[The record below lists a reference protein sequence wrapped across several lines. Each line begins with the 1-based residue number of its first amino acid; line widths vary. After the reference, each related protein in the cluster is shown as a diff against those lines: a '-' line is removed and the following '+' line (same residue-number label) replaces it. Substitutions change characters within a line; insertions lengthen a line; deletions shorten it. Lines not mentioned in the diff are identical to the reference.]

1 MEHIVISRILKRLS
15 MLLTISLIAWMSF
28 AQNTNDGKIM
38 YKVGD
43 FVPTYAGNGLWG
55 YKQYGEYIIQPRFSA
70 AGPFCEGV
78 AAVAINGKY
87 GYIDRQGKS
96 VIPFKFDSVQNFSEG
111 LAAVCMNG
119 KYGYIDNAGKS
130 VIPFRFEAASDF
142 RNGLAKVKLAGVDKY
157 VDTAGKIYDNKEDVL
172 KTYSSY
178 AKQYVEQYVNQW
190 QKKGKYEKTESW
202 KKRVNVEARRALID
216 SLLKSAKKEYIAYQS
231 KSVKN
236 DQSIVEYDAD
246 GEIFLIHDK
255 QFGSLLVPVP
265 ISQAES
271 FEKGFADVSRSNTY
285 CVSEDHLGLESA
297 VFTTPDGRSFTY
309 RNNNSLEFASVD
321 ISYNF
326 DSIDVDAND
335 ADDGNV
341 GKPRLHRKSV
351 ATGKS
356 DVDTNIPSSGIV
368 NDKTFAV
375 IVANEKYQSVT
386 EVDCAENDGNM
397 FREYCHKTLGVPEK
411 NIHFVPNATLVNMW
425 AQVDWL
431 ESIAKAYDG
440 EASLIFYYAGHGIP
454 DEGTRDAYLLPVD
467 GSGSNVK
474 TGYKLSELYSSLSK
488 FPTRQTVVLLDAC
501 FSGAE
506 RTGDMLVAARGVA
519 LKSKKEVPKGNL
531 IVFSAASGDET
542 AYQYADKGHGLFTYF
557 LLKKLKE
564 TKGDVSL
571 GDLAAYVQEQV
582 YRHSVIEN
590 SKSQTPTV
598 IPSSELSGDWAA
610 LRLTQSVEDN

>member
-1 MEHIVISRILKRLS
+1 MVNTVIFGVLKRIS
-15 MLLTISLIAWMSF
+15 ALLTISLIAWTSF
-28 AQNTNDGKIM
+28 AQNTNEKKVT

-43 FVPTYAGNGLWG
+43 FIPTCAENGVWG
-55 YKQYGEYIIQPRFSA
+55 YKQYGEYVIKPRFSA

-78 AAVAINGKY
+78 AAVSLNGKY
-87 GYIDRQGKS
+87 GYIDREGKS
-96 VIPFKFDSVQNFSEG
+96 VIPYKYESARNFSEG
-111 LAAVCMNG
+111 LAAACLNG
-119 KYGYIDNAGKS
+119 KYGYIDNTGRS

-142 RNGLAKVKLAGVDKY
+142 RDGLAKVKLAGADKY
-157 VDTAGKIYDNKEDVL
+157 VDTAGNIYENKEDVFE
-172 KTYSSY
+172 TYSSY

-202 KKRVNVEARRALID
+202 KKRVNVETRRTLID
-216 SLLKSAKKEYIAYQS
+216 SLLKTAKKEYIAYQS
-231 KSVKN
+231 KSVEN

-255 QFGSLLVPVP
+255 RFGPLLVPVP
-265 ISQAES
+265 ISQAET
-271 FEKGFADVSRSNTY
+271 FEKEFSGISRSNTY
-285 CVSEDHLGLESA
+285 CVSNDHLGLESA
-297 VFTTPDGRSFTY
+297 VFTTPEGRSYTY

-326 DSIDVDAND
+326 DSIDVEAEDE
-335 ADDGNV
+335 DDYKA

-351 ATGKS
+351 VTGMS
-356 DVDTNIPSSGIV
+356 DVDTNIPLSGIV

-375 IVANEKYQSVT
+375 IVANEKYQSVS
-386 EVDCAENDGNM
+386 EVDCAENDGII
-397 FREYCHKTLGVPEK
+397 FREYCNKTLGVPEK

-431 ESIAKAYDG
+431 ESIAKAYGGD
-440 EASLIFYYAGHGIP
+440 ASLIFYYAGHGIP
-454 DEGTRDAYLLPVD
+454 DEGSRDAYLLPVD

-488 FPTRQTVVLLDAC
+488 YPTRQTVVLLDAC

-519 LKSKKEVPKGNL
+519 LKSKKEVPQGNL

-542 AYQYADKGHGLFTYF
+542 AYQYAEKGHGLFTYF

-564 TKGDVSL
+564 TNGNVSL

-598 IPSSELSGDWAA
+598 IPSSELSGDWTSR
-610 LRLTQSVEDN
+610 RLTQGY

>member
-1 MEHIVISRILKRLS
+1 MDYYHGYRTRKRLS
-15 MLLTISLIAWMSF
+15 TIFCCSGAAVTFAGIIFAIDYEAEIEELFLSLAPGSALLIAGCVLTAPAKAKLRRSYDYYD
-28 AQNTNDGKIM
+28 NCGK
-38 YKVGD
+38 
-43 FVPTYAGNGLWG
+43 
-55 YKQYGEYIIQPRFSA
+55 SH
-70 AGPFCEGV
+70 
-78 AAVAINGKY
+78 AIN
-87 GYIDRQGKS
+87 
-96 VIPFKFDSVQNFSEG
+96 
-111 LAAVCMNG
+111 
-119 KYGYIDNAGKS
+119 
-130 VIPFRFEAASDF
+130 
-142 RNGLAKVKLAGVDKY
+142 
-157 VDTAGKIYDNKEDVL
+157 
-172 KTYSSY
+172 
-178 AKQYVEQYVNQW
+178 
-190 QKKGKYEKTESW
+190 
-202 KKRVNVEARRALID
+202 
-216 SLLKSAKKEYIAYQS
+216 
-231 KSVKN
+231 
-236 DQSIVEYDAD
+236 
-246 GEIFLIHDK
+246 
-255 QFGSLLVPVP
+255 
-265 ISQAES
+265 IS
-271 FEKGFADVSRSNTY
+271 
-285 CVSEDHLGLESA
+285 
-297 VFTTPDGRSFTY
+297 TTPDGRSFTY

-326 DSIDVDAND
+326 DSIDVDADD

-411 NIHFVPNATLVNMW
+411 NIHFVHNATLVNMW

-440 EASLIFYYAGHGIP
+440 DASLIFYYAGHGIPDEGYRTRDAGHGIP

-474 TGYKLSELYSSLSK
+474 TGYKLSELYSSLSM

-610 LRLTQSVEDN
+610 LRLTQKCGG

>member
-1 MEHIVISRILKRLS
+1 MVITNAQNTSGASKVALRNGTVIEGTVTTQGDDIIVTTANGDMFLYSRSEISSITAPRDSNVSRVESSSPSLSFREYKRAAKAAWRDVKTTEFWGDNTTSMDYYQGYRTRKRLS
-15 MLLTISLIAWMSF
+15 TIFCCSGAAVTFAGIIFAIDYEAEIDELFLSLAPGSALLIAGCVLTAPAKAKLRRSYEYYD
-28 AQNTNDGKIM
+28 NYGK
-38 YKVGD
+38 
-43 FVPTYAGNGLWG
+43 
-55 YKQYGEYIIQPRFSA
+55 SH
-70 AGPFCEGV
+70 
-78 AAVAINGKY
+78 AIN
-87 GYIDRQGKS
+87 
-96 VIPFKFDSVQNFSEG
+96 
-111 LAAVCMNG
+111 
-119 KYGYIDNAGKS
+119 
-130 VIPFRFEAASDF
+130 
-142 RNGLAKVKLAGVDKY
+142 
-157 VDTAGKIYDNKEDVL
+157 
-172 KTYSSY
+172 
-178 AKQYVEQYVNQW
+178 
-190 QKKGKYEKTESW
+190 
-202 KKRVNVEARRALID
+202 
-216 SLLKSAKKEYIAYQS
+216 
-231 KSVKN
+231 
-236 DQSIVEYDAD
+236 
-246 GEIFLIHDK
+246 
-255 QFGSLLVPVP
+255 
-265 ISQAES
+265 
-271 FEKGFADVSRSNTY
+271 VS
-285 CVSEDHLGLESA
+285 
-297 VFTTPDGRSFTY
+297 TTPDGRSFSY

-326 DSIDVDAND
+326 DSIDVDVDDADDADD

-557 LLKKLKE
+557 LLKK

>member
-1 MEHIVISRILKRLS
+1 MALRNGTVIEGTVTTQGDDIIVTMANGDMFYYSRSEISSITAPRDSNISRAESSSPSLSFREYKRAAKAAWRDVKTTEFWGDNTTSMDYYQGYRTRKRLS
-15 MLLTISLIAWMSF
+15 TIFCCSGAAVTFAGIIFAIDYEAEIDELFLSLAPGSALLIAGCVLT
-28 AQNTNDGKIM
+28 APAKAKLRRCYDYYDNCGK
-38 YKVGD
+38 
-43 FVPTYAGNGLWG
+43 
-55 YKQYGEYIIQPRFSA
+55 SH
-70 AGPFCEGV
+70 
-78 AAVAINGKY
+78 AIN
-87 GYIDRQGKS
+87 
-96 VIPFKFDSVQNFSEG
+96 
-111 LAAVCMNG
+111 
-119 KYGYIDNAGKS
+119 
-130 VIPFRFEAASDF
+130 
-142 RNGLAKVKLAGVDKY
+142 
-157 VDTAGKIYDNKEDVL
+157 
-172 KTYSSY
+172 
-178 AKQYVEQYVNQW
+178 
-190 QKKGKYEKTESW
+190 
-202 KKRVNVEARRALID
+202 
-216 SLLKSAKKEYIAYQS
+216 
-231 KSVKN
+231 
-236 DQSIVEYDAD
+236 
-246 GEIFLIHDK
+246 
-255 QFGSLLVPVP
+255 
-265 ISQAES
+265 IS
-271 FEKGFADVSRSNTY
+271 
-285 CVSEDHLGLESA
+285 
-297 VFTTPDGRSFTY
+297 TTPDGRSFTY

-326 DSIDVDAND
+326 DSIDVDADD

>member
-1 MEHIVISRILKRLS
+1 MVIANAQNTSGASKVALRNGTVIEVTMTTQGDDIIATTANGDMFFYSRSEISSITAPRDSNVSRVESSSPSLSFREYKRAAKAAWRDVKTTEFWGDNTTSMDYYQGYRTRKRLS
-15 MLLTISLIAWMSF
+15 TIFCCSGAAVTFAGIIFAIDYEAEIEELFLSLAPGSALLIAGCVLTAPAKAKLRRSYDYYD
-28 AQNTNDGKIM
+28 NCGK
-38 YKVGD
+38 
-43 FVPTYAGNGLWG
+43 
-55 YKQYGEYIIQPRFSA
+55 SH
-70 AGPFCEGV
+70 
-78 AAVAINGKY
+78 AIN
-87 GYIDRQGKS
+87 
-96 VIPFKFDSVQNFSEG
+96 
-111 LAAVCMNG
+111 
-119 KYGYIDNAGKS
+119 
-130 VIPFRFEAASDF
+130 
-142 RNGLAKVKLAGVDKY
+142 
-157 VDTAGKIYDNKEDVL
+157 
-172 KTYSSY
+172 
-178 AKQYVEQYVNQW
+178 
-190 QKKGKYEKTESW
+190 
-202 KKRVNVEARRALID
+202 
-216 SLLKSAKKEYIAYQS
+216 
-231 KSVKN
+231 
-236 DQSIVEYDAD
+236 
-246 GEIFLIHDK
+246 
-255 QFGSLLVPVP
+255 
-265 ISQAES
+265 IS
-271 FEKGFADVSRSNTY
+271 
-285 CVSEDHLGLESA
+285 
-297 VFTTPDGRSFTY
+297 TTPDGRSFTY

-326 DSIDVDAND
+326 DSIDVDADD

-386 EVDCAENDGNM
+386 EVDYAENDGNM

-440 EASLIFYYAGHGIP
+440 DASLIFYYAGHGIP

-610 LRLTQSVEDN
+610 MRLTQSVEDN

>member
-1 MEHIVISRILKRLS
+1 MVIANAQNTSGASKVALRNGTVIEGTMTTQGDDIIVTTANGDMFFYSRSEISSITAPRDSNVSRVESSSPSLSFREYKRAAKAAWRDVKTTEFWGDNTTSMDYYQGYRTRKRLS
-15 MLLTISLIAWMSF
+15 TIFCCSGAAVTFAGIIFAIDYEAEIEELFLSLAPGSALLIAGCVLTAPAKAKLRRSYDYYD
-28 AQNTNDGKIM
+28 NCGK
-38 YKVGD
+38 
-43 FVPTYAGNGLWG
+43 
-55 YKQYGEYIIQPRFSA
+55 SH
-70 AGPFCEGV
+70 
-78 AAVAINGKY
+78 AIN
-87 GYIDRQGKS
+87 
-96 VIPFKFDSVQNFSEG
+96 
-111 LAAVCMNG
+111 
-119 KYGYIDNAGKS
+119 
-130 VIPFRFEAASDF
+130 
-142 RNGLAKVKLAGVDKY
+142 
-157 VDTAGKIYDNKEDVL
+157 
-172 KTYSSY
+172 
-178 AKQYVEQYVNQW
+178 
-190 QKKGKYEKTESW
+190 
-202 KKRVNVEARRALID
+202 
-216 SLLKSAKKEYIAYQS
+216 
-231 KSVKN
+231 
-236 DQSIVEYDAD
+236 
-246 GEIFLIHDK
+246 
-255 QFGSLLVPVP
+255 
-265 ISQAES
+265 IS
-271 FEKGFADVSRSNTY
+271 
-285 CVSEDHLGLESA
+285 
-297 VFTTPDGRSFTY
+297 TTPDGRSFTY

-326 DSIDVDAND
+326 DSIDVDADD

-440 EASLIFYYAGHGIP
+440 DASLIFYYAGHGIP

-598 IPSSELSGDWAA
+598 ILPSELSGDWTAP
-610 LRLTQSVEDN
+610 RLTQSVEDN

>member
-1 MEHIVISRILKRLS
+1 MVIANAQNTSGASKVALKNGIVIEGTVTTQGDDIIVTTANGDMFYYSRSEISSITAPRDSNVSRVESSSPSLSFREYKRAAKAAWRDVKTTEFWGDNTTSMDYYQGYRTRKRLS
-15 MLLTISLIAWMSF
+15 TIFCCSGAAVTFAGIIFAIDYEAEIEELFLSLAPGSALLIAGCVLTAPAKAKLRRSYEYYD
-28 AQNTNDGKIM
+28 NYGK
-38 YKVGD
+38 
-43 FVPTYAGNGLWG
+43 
-55 YKQYGEYIIQPRFSA
+55 SH
-70 AGPFCEGV
+70 
-78 AAVAINGKY
+78 AIN
-87 GYIDRQGKS
+87 
-96 VIPFKFDSVQNFSEG
+96 
-111 LAAVCMNG
+111 
-119 KYGYIDNAGKS
+119 
-130 VIPFRFEAASDF
+130 
-142 RNGLAKVKLAGVDKY
+142 
-157 VDTAGKIYDNKEDVL
+157 
-172 KTYSSY
+172 
-178 AKQYVEQYVNQW
+178 
-190 QKKGKYEKTESW
+190 
-202 KKRVNVEARRALID
+202 
-216 SLLKSAKKEYIAYQS
+216 
-231 KSVKN
+231 
-236 DQSIVEYDAD
+236 
-246 GEIFLIHDK
+246 
-255 QFGSLLVPVP
+255 
-265 ISQAES
+265 IS
-271 FEKGFADVSRSNTY
+271 
-285 CVSEDHLGLESA
+285 
-297 VFTTPDGRSFTY
+297 TTPDGRSFTY

-326 DSIDVDAND
+326 DSIDVDADD

-375 IVANEKYQSVT
+375 IIANEKYQSVT
-386 EVDCAENDGNM
+386 EVDYAENDGNM

-440 EASLIFYYAGHGIP
+440 DASLIFYYAGHGIP

-542 AYQYADKGHGLFTYF
+542 TYHDKGHGLFTYF

-590 SKSQTPTV
+590 SNSQTPTV
-598 IPSSELSGDWAA
+598 ILSSELSGDWAA

>member
-1 MEHIVISRILKRLS
+1 M
-15 MLLTISLIAWMSF
+15 
-28 AQNTNDGKIM
+28 
-38 YKVGD
+38 
-43 FVPTYAGNGLWG
+43 
-55 YKQYGEYIIQPRFSA
+55 
-70 AGPFCEGV
+70 
-78 AAVAINGKY
+78 
-87 GYIDRQGKS
+87 
-96 VIPFKFDSVQNFSEG
+96 
-111 LAAVCMNG
+111 
-119 KYGYIDNAGKS
+119 
-130 VIPFRFEAASDF
+130 
-142 RNGLAKVKLAGVDKY
+142 
-157 VDTAGKIYDNKEDVL
+157 
-172 KTYSSY
+172 
-178 AKQYVEQYVNQW
+178 
-190 QKKGKYEKTESW
+190 
-202 KKRVNVEARRALID
+202 
-216 SLLKSAKKEYIAYQS
+216 
-231 KSVKN
+231 
-236 DQSIVEYDAD
+236 DAD
-246 GEIFLIHDK
+246 
-255 QFGSLLVPVP
+255 
-265 ISQAES
+265 
-271 FEKGFADVSRSNTY
+271 
-285 CVSEDHLGLESA
+285 
-297 VFTTPDGRSFTY
+297 
-309 RNNNSLEFASVD
+309 
-321 ISYNF
+321 
-326 DSIDVDAND
+326 D

-386 EVDCAENDGNM
+386 EVDYAENDGNM

-506 RTGDMLVAARGVA
+506 RTGDMLVAACGVA

-542 AYQYADKGHGLFTYF
+542 AYQYTDKGHGLFTYF

-571 GDLAAYVQEQV
+571 GDLAADVQEQV

>member
-1 MEHIVISRILKRLS
+1 MVIANAQNTSGASKVALKNGIVIEGTVTTQGDDIIVTTANGDMFYYSRSEISSITAPRDSNVSRVESSSPSLSFREYKRAAKAAWRDVKTTEFWGDNTTSMDYYQGYRTRKRLS
-15 MLLTISLIAWMSF
+15 TIFCCSGAAVTFAGIIFAIDYEADIDELFLSLAPGSALLIAGCVLTAPAKAKLRRSYEYYD
-28 AQNTNDGKIM
+28 NYGK
-38 YKVGD
+38 
-43 FVPTYAGNGLWG
+43 
-55 YKQYGEYIIQPRFSA
+55 SH
-70 AGPFCEGV
+70 
-78 AAVAINGKY
+78 AIN
-87 GYIDRQGKS
+87 
-96 VIPFKFDSVQNFSEG
+96 
-111 LAAVCMNG
+111 
-119 KYGYIDNAGKS
+119 
-130 VIPFRFEAASDF
+130 
-142 RNGLAKVKLAGVDKY
+142 
-157 VDTAGKIYDNKEDVL
+157 
-172 KTYSSY
+172 
-178 AKQYVEQYVNQW
+178 
-190 QKKGKYEKTESW
+190 
-202 KKRVNVEARRALID
+202 
-216 SLLKSAKKEYIAYQS
+216 
-231 KSVKN
+231 
-236 DQSIVEYDAD
+236 
-246 GEIFLIHDK
+246 
-255 QFGSLLVPVP
+255 
-265 ISQAES
+265 IS
-271 FEKGFADVSRSNTY
+271 
-285 CVSEDHLGLESA
+285 
-297 VFTTPDGRSFTY
+297 TTPDGRSFTY

-326 DSIDVDAND
+326 DSIDVDADD

-375 IVANEKYQSVT
+375 IIANEKYQSVT
-386 EVDCAENDGNM
+386 EVDYAENDGNM

-440 EASLIFYYAGHGIP
+440 DASLIFYYAGHGIP

-542 AYQYADKGHGLFTYF
+542 NYHDKGHGLFTYF

-598 IPSSELSGDWAA
+598 IPPSELSGDWAA
-610 LRLTQSVEDN
+610 LRRLTQSVEDN

>member
-1 MEHIVISRILKRLS
+1 MKTTEFWGDNTTSMDYYHGYRTRKRLS
-15 MLLTISLIAWMSF
+15 TIFCCSGAAVTFAGIIFAIDYEAEIEELFLSLAPGSALLIAGCVLT
-28 AQNTNDGKIM
+28 APAKAKLRRCYDYYDNCGK
-38 YKVGD
+38 
-43 FVPTYAGNGLWG
+43 
-55 YKQYGEYIIQPRFSA
+55 SH
-70 AGPFCEGV
+70 
-78 AAVAINGKY
+78 AIN
-87 GYIDRQGKS
+87 
-96 VIPFKFDSVQNFSEG
+96 
-111 LAAVCMNG
+111 
-119 KYGYIDNAGKS
+119 
-130 VIPFRFEAASDF
+130 
-142 RNGLAKVKLAGVDKY
+142 
-157 VDTAGKIYDNKEDVL
+157 
-172 KTYSSY
+172 
-178 AKQYVEQYVNQW
+178 
-190 QKKGKYEKTESW
+190 
-202 KKRVNVEARRALID
+202 
-216 SLLKSAKKEYIAYQS
+216 
-231 KSVKN
+231 
-236 DQSIVEYDAD
+236 
-246 GEIFLIHDK
+246 
-255 QFGSLLVPVP
+255 
-265 ISQAES
+265 IS
-271 FEKGFADVSRSNTY
+271 
-285 CVSEDHLGLESA
+285 
-297 VFTTPDGRSFTY
+297 TTPDGRSFTY
-309 RNNNSLEFASVD
+309 RTHNSLEFASVD

-326 DSIDVDAND
+326 DSIDVDADD

-386 EVDCAENDGNM
+386 EVDYAENDGNM

-440 EASLIFYYAGHGIP
+440 DASLIFYYAGHGIP

-531 IVFSAASGDET
+531 IVFSAASEDET
-542 AYQYADKGHGLFTYF
+542 AYQYTDKGHGLFTYF

>member
-1 MEHIVISRILKRLS
+1 MVIANAQNTSGASKVALKNGIVIEGTVTTQGDDIIVTTANGDMFYYSRSEISSITAPRDSNVSRVESSSPSLSFREYKRAAKAAWRDVKTTEFWGDNTTSMDYYQGYRTRKRLS
-15 MLLTISLIAWMSF
+15 TIFCCSGAAVTFAGIIFAIDYEADIDELFLSLAPGSALLIAGCVLTAPAKAKLRRSYEYYD
-28 AQNTNDGKIM
+28 NYGK
-38 YKVGD
+38 
-43 FVPTYAGNGLWG
+43 
-55 YKQYGEYIIQPRFSA
+55 SH
-70 AGPFCEGV
+70 
-78 AAVAINGKY
+78 AIN
-87 GYIDRQGKS
+87 
-96 VIPFKFDSVQNFSEG
+96 
-111 LAAVCMNG
+111 
-119 KYGYIDNAGKS
+119 
-130 VIPFRFEAASDF
+130 
-142 RNGLAKVKLAGVDKY
+142 
-157 VDTAGKIYDNKEDVL
+157 
-172 KTYSSY
+172 
-178 AKQYVEQYVNQW
+178 
-190 QKKGKYEKTESW
+190 
-202 KKRVNVEARRALID
+202 
-216 SLLKSAKKEYIAYQS
+216 
-231 KSVKN
+231 
-236 DQSIVEYDAD
+236 
-246 GEIFLIHDK
+246 
-255 QFGSLLVPVP
+255 
-265 ISQAES
+265 IS
-271 FEKGFADVSRSNTY
+271 
-285 CVSEDHLGLESA
+285 
-297 VFTTPDGRSFTY
+297 TTPDGRSFTY

-326 DSIDVDAND
+326 DSIDVDADD

-375 IVANEKYQSVT
+375 IIANEKYQSVT
-386 EVDCAENDGNM
+386 EVDYAENDGNM
-397 FREYCHKTLGVPEK
+397 LREYCHKTLGVPEK

-440 EASLIFYYAGHGIP
+440 DASLIFYYAGHGIP

-542 AYQYADKGHGLFTYF
+542 TYHDKGHGLFTYF

-598 IPSSELSGDWAA
+598 IPPSELSGDWAA
-610 LRLTQSVEDN
+610 LAPHTKCGG

>member
-1 MEHIVISRILKRLS
+1 MDYYHGYRTRKRLS
-15 MLLTISLIAWMSF
+15 TIFCCSGAAVTFAGIIFAIDYEAEIEELFLSLAPGSALLIAGCVLTVPAKAKLRRSYDYYD
-28 AQNTNDGKIM
+28 NCGK
-38 YKVGD
+38 
-43 FVPTYAGNGLWG
+43 
-55 YKQYGEYIIQPRFSA
+55 SH
-70 AGPFCEGV
+70 
-78 AAVAINGKY
+78 AIN
-87 GYIDRQGKS
+87 
-96 VIPFKFDSVQNFSEG
+96 
-111 LAAVCMNG
+111 
-119 KYGYIDNAGKS
+119 
-130 VIPFRFEAASDF
+130 
-142 RNGLAKVKLAGVDKY
+142 
-157 VDTAGKIYDNKEDVL
+157 
-172 KTYSSY
+172 
-178 AKQYVEQYVNQW
+178 
-190 QKKGKYEKTESW
+190 
-202 KKRVNVEARRALID
+202 
-216 SLLKSAKKEYIAYQS
+216 
-231 KSVKN
+231 
-236 DQSIVEYDAD
+236 
-246 GEIFLIHDK
+246 
-255 QFGSLLVPVP
+255 
-265 ISQAES
+265 IS
-271 FEKGFADVSRSNTY
+271 
-285 CVSEDHLGLESA
+285 
-297 VFTTPDGRSFTY
+297 TTPDGRSFTY

-326 DSIDVDAND
+326 DSIDVDADD

-386 EVDCAENDGNM
+386 EVDYAENDGNM
-397 FREYCHKTLGVPEK
+397 FREYCHKTLGAPEK

-440 EASLIFYYAGHGIP
+440 DASLIFYYAGHGIP

>member
-1 MEHIVISRILKRLS
+1 MVIANAQNTSGASKVALKNGIVIEGTVTTQGDDIIVTTANGDMFYYSRSEISSITAPRDSNVSRVESSSPSLSFREYKRAAKAAWRDVKTTEFWGDNTTSMDYYQGYRTRKRLS
-15 MLLTISLIAWMSF
+15 TIFCCSGTAVTFAGIIFAIDYEADIDELFLSLAPGSALLIAGCVLTAPAKAKLRRSYEYYD
-28 AQNTNDGKIM
+28 NYGK
-38 YKVGD
+38 
-43 FVPTYAGNGLWG
+43 
-55 YKQYGEYIIQPRFSA
+55 SH
-70 AGPFCEGV
+70 
-78 AAVAINGKY
+78 AIN
-87 GYIDRQGKS
+87 
-96 VIPFKFDSVQNFSEG
+96 
-111 LAAVCMNG
+111 
-119 KYGYIDNAGKS
+119 
-130 VIPFRFEAASDF
+130 
-142 RNGLAKVKLAGVDKY
+142 
-157 VDTAGKIYDNKEDVL
+157 
-172 KTYSSY
+172 
-178 AKQYVEQYVNQW
+178 
-190 QKKGKYEKTESW
+190 
-202 KKRVNVEARRALID
+202 
-216 SLLKSAKKEYIAYQS
+216 
-231 KSVKN
+231 
-236 DQSIVEYDAD
+236 
-246 GEIFLIHDK
+246 
-255 QFGSLLVPVP
+255 
-265 ISQAES
+265 
-271 FEKGFADVSRSNTY
+271 VS
-285 CVSEDHLGLESA
+285 
-297 VFTTPDGRSFTY
+297 TTPDGRSFTY

-326 DSIDVDAND
+326 DSIDVDADD

-440 EASLIFYYAGHGIP
+440 DASLIFYYAGHGIP

-542 AYQYADKGHGLFTYF
+542 AYHDKGHGLFTYF

-564 TKGDVSL
+564 TKGDVPL

-598 IPSSELSGDWAA
+598 IPPSELSGDWAA
-610 LRLTQSVEDN
+610 PRLTQSVEDN

>member
-1 MEHIVISRILKRLS
+1 MVIANAQNTSGASKVALRNGTVIEGTVTTQGDDIIVTTANGDMFLYSRSEISSITAPRDSNISRAESSSPSLSFREYKRAAKAAWRDVKTTEFWGDNTTSMDYYQGYRTRKRLS
-15 MLLTISLIAWMSF
+15 TIFCCSGAAVTFAGIIFAIDYEAEIDELFLSLAPGSALLIAGCVLTAPAKAKLRRSYEYYD
-28 AQNTNDGKIM
+28 NYGK
-38 YKVGD
+38 
-43 FVPTYAGNGLWG
+43 
-55 YKQYGEYIIQPRFSA
+55 SH
-70 AGPFCEGV
+70 
-78 AAVAINGKY
+78 AIN
-87 GYIDRQGKS
+87 
-96 VIPFKFDSVQNFSEG
+96 
-111 LAAVCMNG
+111 
-119 KYGYIDNAGKS
+119 
-130 VIPFRFEAASDF
+130 
-142 RNGLAKVKLAGVDKY
+142 
-157 VDTAGKIYDNKEDVL
+157 
-172 KTYSSY
+172 
-178 AKQYVEQYVNQW
+178 
-190 QKKGKYEKTESW
+190 
-202 KKRVNVEARRALID
+202 
-216 SLLKSAKKEYIAYQS
+216 
-231 KSVKN
+231 
-236 DQSIVEYDAD
+236 
-246 GEIFLIHDK
+246 
-255 QFGSLLVPVP
+255 
-265 ISQAES
+265 
-271 FEKGFADVSRSNTY
+271 VS
-285 CVSEDHLGLESA
+285 
-297 VFTTPDGRSFTY
+297 TTPDGRSFTY

-326 DSIDVDAND
+326 DSIDVDADD

-368 NDKTFAV
+368 NNKTFAV

-440 EASLIFYYAGHGIP
+440 DASLIFYYAGHGIP

>member
-1 MEHIVISRILKRLS
+1 MVIANAQNTSEASKVALRNGTVIEGTVTTQGDDIIVTTANGDMFYYSRSEISSITAPRDSNISRAESSSPSLSFREYKRAAKAAWRDVKTTEFWGDNTTSMDYYQRYRTRKRLS
-15 MLLTISLIAWMSF
+15 TIFCCSGAAVTFAGIIFAIDYEAEIDELFLSLAPGSALLIAGCVLTAPAKAKLRRSYEYYD
-28 AQNTNDGKIM
+28 NYGK
-38 YKVGD
+38 
-43 FVPTYAGNGLWG
+43 
-55 YKQYGEYIIQPRFSA
+55 SH
-70 AGPFCEGV
+70 
-78 AAVAINGKY
+78 AIN
-87 GYIDRQGKS
+87 
-96 VIPFKFDSVQNFSEG
+96 
-111 LAAVCMNG
+111 
-119 KYGYIDNAGKS
+119 
-130 VIPFRFEAASDF
+130 
-142 RNGLAKVKLAGVDKY
+142 
-157 VDTAGKIYDNKEDVL
+157 
-172 KTYSSY
+172 
-178 AKQYVEQYVNQW
+178 
-190 QKKGKYEKTESW
+190 
-202 KKRVNVEARRALID
+202 
-216 SLLKSAKKEYIAYQS
+216 
-231 KSVKN
+231 
-236 DQSIVEYDAD
+236 
-246 GEIFLIHDK
+246 
-255 QFGSLLVPVP
+255 
-265 ISQAES
+265 IS
-271 FEKGFADVSRSNTY
+271 
-285 CVSEDHLGLESA
+285 
-297 VFTTPDGRSFTY
+297 TTPDGRSFTY

-326 DSIDVDAND
+326 DSIDVDADDADD

>member
-1 MEHIVISRILKRLS
+1 M
-15 MLLTISLIAWMSF
+15 
-28 AQNTNDGKIM
+28 
-38 YKVGD
+38 
-43 FVPTYAGNGLWG
+43 
-55 YKQYGEYIIQPRFSA
+55 
-70 AGPFCEGV
+70 
-78 AAVAINGKY
+78 
-87 GYIDRQGKS
+87 
-96 VIPFKFDSVQNFSEG
+96 
-111 LAAVCMNG
+111 
-119 KYGYIDNAGKS
+119 
-130 VIPFRFEAASDF
+130 
-142 RNGLAKVKLAGVDKY
+142 
-157 VDTAGKIYDNKEDVL
+157 
-172 KTYSSY
+172 
-178 AKQYVEQYVNQW
+178 
-190 QKKGKYEKTESW
+190 
-202 KKRVNVEARRALID
+202 
-216 SLLKSAKKEYIAYQS
+216 
-231 KSVKN
+231 
-236 DQSIVEYDAD
+236 DAD
-246 GEIFLIHDK
+246 
-255 QFGSLLVPVP
+255 
-265 ISQAES
+265 
-271 FEKGFADVSRSNTY
+271 
-285 CVSEDHLGLESA
+285 
-297 VFTTPDGRSFTY
+297 
-309 RNNNSLEFASVD
+309 
-321 ISYNF
+321 
-326 DSIDVDAND
+326 D

-386 EVDCAENDGNM
+386 EVDYAENDGNM

-440 EASLIFYYAGHGIP
+440 DASLIFYYARHGIP

-506 RTGDMLVAARGVA
+506 RTGDILVAARCVA

-542 AYQYADKGHGLFTYF
+542 AYQYTDKGHGLFTYF

-598 IPSSELSGDWAA
+598 IPSSELSGDWTA

>member
-1 MEHIVISRILKRLS
+1 MVIANAQNTSGASKVALKNGIVIEGTVTTQGDDIIVTTANGDMFYYSRSEISSITAPRDSNVSRVESSSPSLSFREYKRAAKAAWRDVKTTEFWGDNTTSMDYYQGYRTRKRLS
-15 MLLTISLIAWMSF
+15 TIFCCSGAAVTFAGIIFAIDYEADIDELFLSLAPGSALLIAGCVLTAPAKAKLRRSYEYYD
-28 AQNTNDGKIM
+28 NYGK
-38 YKVGD
+38 
-43 FVPTYAGNGLWG
+43 
-55 YKQYGEYIIQPRFSA
+55 SH
-70 AGPFCEGV
+70 
-78 AAVAINGKY
+78 AIN
-87 GYIDRQGKS
+87 
-96 VIPFKFDSVQNFSEG
+96 
-111 LAAVCMNG
+111 
-119 KYGYIDNAGKS
+119 
-130 VIPFRFEAASDF
+130 
-142 RNGLAKVKLAGVDKY
+142 
-157 VDTAGKIYDNKEDVL
+157 
-172 KTYSSY
+172 
-178 AKQYVEQYVNQW
+178 
-190 QKKGKYEKTESW
+190 
-202 KKRVNVEARRALID
+202 
-216 SLLKSAKKEYIAYQS
+216 
-231 KSVKN
+231 
-236 DQSIVEYDAD
+236 
-246 GEIFLIHDK
+246 
-255 QFGSLLVPVP
+255 
-265 ISQAES
+265 IS
-271 FEKGFADVSRSNTY
+271 
-285 CVSEDHLGLESA
+285 
-297 VFTTPDGRSFTY
+297 TTPDGRSFTY

-326 DSIDVDAND
+326 DSIDVDADD

-375 IVANEKYQSVT
+375 IIANEKYQSVT
-386 EVDCAENDGNM
+386 EVDYAENDGNM

-440 EASLIFYYAGHGIP
+440 DASLIFYYAGHGIP

-542 AYQYADKGHGLFTYF
+542 TYHDEGHGLFTYF

-598 IPSSELSGDWAA
+598 IPPSELSGDWAA

>member
-1 MEHIVISRILKRLS
+1 MKTTEFWGDNTTSMDYYHGYRTRKRLS
-15 MLLTISLIAWMSF
+15 TIFCCSGAAVTFAGIIFAIDYEAEIEELFLSLAPGSALLIAGCVLT
-28 AQNTNDGKIM
+28 APAKAKLRRCYDYYDNCGK
-38 YKVGD
+38 
-43 FVPTYAGNGLWG
+43 
-55 YKQYGEYIIQPRFSA
+55 SH
-70 AGPFCEGV
+70 
-78 AAVAINGKY
+78 AIN
-87 GYIDRQGKS
+87 
-96 VIPFKFDSVQNFSEG
+96 
-111 LAAVCMNG
+111 
-119 KYGYIDNAGKS
+119 
-130 VIPFRFEAASDF
+130 
-142 RNGLAKVKLAGVDKY
+142 
-157 VDTAGKIYDNKEDVL
+157 
-172 KTYSSY
+172 
-178 AKQYVEQYVNQW
+178 
-190 QKKGKYEKTESW
+190 
-202 KKRVNVEARRALID
+202 
-216 SLLKSAKKEYIAYQS
+216 
-231 KSVKN
+231 
-236 DQSIVEYDAD
+236 
-246 GEIFLIHDK
+246 
-255 QFGSLLVPVP
+255 
-265 ISQAES
+265 IS
-271 FEKGFADVSRSNTY
+271 
-285 CVSEDHLGLESA
+285 
-297 VFTTPDGRSFTY
+297 TTPDGRSFTY

-326 DSIDVDAND
+326 DSIDVDADD

>member
-1 MEHIVISRILKRLS
+1 MVIANAQNTSGASKVALRNGTVIEGTMTTQGDDIIVTTANGDMFFYSRSEISSITAPRDSNVSRVESSSPSLSFREYKRAAKAAWRDVKTTEFWGDNTTSMDYYQGYRTRKRLS
-15 MLLTISLIAWMSF
+15 TIFCCSGAAVTFAGIIFAIDYEAEIEELFLSLAPGSALLIAGCVLTAPAKAKLRRSYDYYD
-28 AQNTNDGKIM
+28 NCGK
-38 YKVGD
+38 
-43 FVPTYAGNGLWG
+43 
-55 YKQYGEYIIQPRFSA
+55 SH
-70 AGPFCEGV
+70 
-78 AAVAINGKY
+78 AIN
-87 GYIDRQGKS
+87 
-96 VIPFKFDSVQNFSEG
+96 
-111 LAAVCMNG
+111 
-119 KYGYIDNAGKS
+119 
-130 VIPFRFEAASDF
+130 
-142 RNGLAKVKLAGVDKY
+142 
-157 VDTAGKIYDNKEDVL
+157 
-172 KTYSSY
+172 
-178 AKQYVEQYVNQW
+178 
-190 QKKGKYEKTESW
+190 
-202 KKRVNVEARRALID
+202 
-216 SLLKSAKKEYIAYQS
+216 
-231 KSVKN
+231 
-236 DQSIVEYDAD
+236 
-246 GEIFLIHDK
+246 
-255 QFGSLLVPVP
+255 
-265 ISQAES
+265 IS
-271 FEKGFADVSRSNTY
+271 
-285 CVSEDHLGLESA
+285 
-297 VFTTPDGRSFTY
+297 TTPDGRSFTY

-326 DSIDVDAND
+326 DSIDVDADD

-386 EVDCAENDGNM
+386 EVDYAENDGNM

-440 EASLIFYYAGHGIP
+440 DASLIFYYAGHGIP

-598 IPSSELSGDWAA
+598 IPSSELSVDWAA
-610 LRLTQSVEDN
+610 MRLTQSVEDN